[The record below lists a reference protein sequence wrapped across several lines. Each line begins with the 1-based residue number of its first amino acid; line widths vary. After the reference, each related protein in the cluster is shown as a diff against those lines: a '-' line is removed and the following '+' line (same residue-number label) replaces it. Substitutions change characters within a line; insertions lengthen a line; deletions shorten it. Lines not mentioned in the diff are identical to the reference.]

1 MRKASNL
8 NFRQSLFLGTSIAAF
23 ACSLA
28 PVLGQTAAESN
39 ETVIVT
45 GTRVQGMTA
54 ADSATPITVLGTDA
68 LSHGVGTTDL
78 RQALG
83 QTVPS
88 FSAQQFA
95 NDTAEFS
102 LSAALRGLSPNDTL
116 VLIDGH
122 RRHYTGNLHVDGGNY
137 ASGSSSPDI
146 SLIPEGAIDHVEVLL
161 EGAAAQYGTDA
172 IAGVVNIILKN
183 KSSGGQLSGTTGED
197 YSRGGK
203 AYDVSYNMGLPLFD
217 KGFVNVTLDKQY
229 HDYTHL
235 GGDDPRYINGVGQ
248 PAPVG
253 TVGTAPNA
261 AGIIACSGGNCLPTT
276 GPYAASTSNN
286 YPRNNLIDGDGEYSL
301 AMASVNAGYDFSDG
315 LQFYSFGTYGHRF
328 GKTWQNVRLQNQVI
342 AAPGSDQACSATD
355 LQGYNTAQTA
365 SGTPACAIGVS
376 NGSGAG
382 VAVLTGSAAGT
393 PGVKSNG
400 QIISSGQAGTLFT
413 PGELV
418 MYPQDMEPQEALY
431 EDDYR
436 YNFGEKFTVIGWS
449 VDADIGYGKDIDKVW
464 TLNSG
469 NRSLFIDTHT
479 SPANFYDGSF
489 TASQFNGTIDATHS
503 YNVGMASPLTV
514 AVGIEAREDTYRI
527 TAGDPASYYKEG
539 PQSFPGFAPASAG
552 DHSRKNYAGYVDF
565 ALAPIEAL
573 QLDVAGRVEHYTD
586 VGDTEIGKITAR
598 YDFNPQWAIRG
609 TVSTGFRA
617 PTLAEEFYT
626 AVNVS
631 PTSATVQLPADSAA
645 AQVLGLNNLQPEIST
660 SYSVGIVAHPLEDLS
675 VTVDAY
681 SIAIGN
687 RIVAS
692 STVTSTGGSINT
704 PLVTT
709 AIITDGVS
717 LDPTATAQGVT
728 AFLNG
733 LASLTQ
739 GIDLTANYPT
749 DIGEYGLIDWT
760 LAGNFN
766 ENTVERTAPPPAVLV
781 ASNPQASFFTFQSVY
796 GFNHQTPTTK
806 VGLTAN
812 WTLDEW
818 GATVRE
824 TYYGPQH
831 SYTSP
836 NSGGELIPFDQAGV
850 GLTDLEVRYNI
861 TEQLQF
867 AVGGNN
873 VFNIQPDTIPF
884 APSYCTGNGI
894 INITSACV
902 TGPSNASNGEGQTAS
917 NGVVE
922 KAPFGAVWNP
932 NGGYFYARISF
943 NF

>member
-1 MRKASNL
+1 MRGLIKR
-8 NFRQSLFLGTSIAAF
+8 NFRQSLFLGTSFAAF
-23 ACSLA
+23 VCGLVPA
-28 PVLGQTAAESN
+28 LGQSASESN

-54 ADSATPITVLGTDA
+54 ADSAAPITVLGTDA
-68 LSHGVGTTDL
+68 LTRGVGTTDL

-83 QTVPS
+83 QMVPS

-116 VLIDGH
+116 VLVDGH

-137 ASGSSSPDI
+137 ASGSSSPDL
-146 SLIPEGAIDHVEVLL
+146 SLLPEAAIDHVEVLL
-161 EGAAAQYGTDA
+161 DGAAAQYGTDA

-197 YSRGGK
+197 YSTGGRT
-203 AYDVSYNMGLPLFD
+203 YDVSYNMGLPLFD
-217 KGFVNVTLDKQY
+217 KGFVDVTVDKQY
-229 HDYTHL
+229 HDYSHL

-253 TVGTAPNA
+253 TVGTTPNA

-276 GPYAASTSNN
+276 GPYAASSSFN

-301 AMASVNAGYDFSDG
+301 TMAAVNAGYDFSDS
-315 LQFYSFGTYGHRF
+315 LQFYTFGTYGHRF

-342 AAPGSDQACSATD
+342 AAPGSDQPCSASN
-355 LQGYNTAQTA
+355 LQGYNTAVTA
-365 SGTPACAIGVS
+365 NGITPACAIGI
-376 NGSGAG
+376 NTGSGTG
-382 VAVLTGSAAGT
+382 VAALGT
-393 PGVKSNG
+393 NG
-400 QIISSGQAGTLFT
+400 LNAKGQVISSGQAGTLFT

-418 MYPQDMEPQEALY
+418 MYPQDMEPQEGLY
-431 EDDYR
+431 EDDYQ
-436 YNFGEKFTVIGWS
+436 YNAGEKFNVAGWAFD
-449 VDADIGYGKDIDKVW
+449 VDVGYGKDIDKIW
-464 TLNSG
+464 TFNSG

-479 SPANFYDGSF
+479 SPSNFYDGSF
-489 TASQFNGTIDATHS
+489 TASQFTGNIDATHS

-514 AVGIEAREDTYRI
+514 AVGLEAREDTYRI
-527 TAGDPASYYKEG
+527 TAGDSASYYKEG

-573 QLDVAGRVEHYTD
+573 QLDVAGRAEHYTD
-586 VGDTEIGKITAR
+586 FGDTEIGKVTAR
-598 YDFNPQWAIRG
+598 YDFSPQWAVRG

-645 AQVLGLNNLQPEIST
+645 AQVLGLQNLKPEIST

-675 VTVDAY
+675 ITLDAY
-681 SIAIGN
+681 SITLGN

-709 AIITDGVS
+709 AITTDGVS

-733 LASLTQ
+733 LDSLTQ
-739 GIDLTANYPT
+739 GIDLTVNYPT
-749 DIGEYGLIDWT
+749 DLGAYGLIDWT
-760 LAGNFN
+760 LAGNYN
-766 ENTVERTAPPPAVLV
+766 QNTVERVAPPPAVLV

-796 GFNHQTPTTK
+796 GFDHQTPTTK
-806 VGLTAN
+806 VGLTAS
-812 WTLDEW
+812 WTLDQW

-861 TEQLQF
+861 TDQLQF
-867 AVGGNN
+867 AIGGNN
-873 VFNIQPDTIPF
+873 LFNIQPDTIPF
-884 APSYCTGNGI
+884 APSYCTGSGI

-902 TGPSNASNGEGQTAS
+902 TGPSSASTGEGETAS

-932 NGGYFYARISF
+932 NGGYYYARIVF